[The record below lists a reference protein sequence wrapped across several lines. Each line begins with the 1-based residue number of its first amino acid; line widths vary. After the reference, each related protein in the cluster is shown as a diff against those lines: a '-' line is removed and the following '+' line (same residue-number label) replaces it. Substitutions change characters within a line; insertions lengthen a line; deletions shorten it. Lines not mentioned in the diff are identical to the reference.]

1 MTTFYESV
9 RYNKESNWLFN
20 NNRHM
25 KDENKTKEQLIAELV
40 ELRRRIEEM
49 ALREKSDSAQNS
61 MREAVVRSRDDKA
74 GLEGIV
80 EALGDAISIQD
91 TDFRVLYQN
100 KTHRTMV
107 GEHTGEY
114 CYKAYRGRDSICE
127 GCHLVLSF
135 RDGKIHKK
143 EQVRVTDAGEF
154 YYEIIA
160 SPLRNAEGEVIAGI
174 EAVRDITDRKKIE
187 AEREMLVRELK
198 QTLAKVKVL
207 SGMLP
212 ICAWCK
218 KVRDDKGYWKK
229 VETYIE
235 EYSDASFTHGICP
248 ECIERV
254 QMEEEEKEKEKE
266 GKPAE

>member
-1 MTTFYESV
+1 
-9 RYNKESNWLFN
+9 
-20 NNRHM
+20 M
-25 KDENKTKEQLIAELV
+25 KDEDKTKEQLIAELV
-40 ELRRRIEEM
+40 ELRRQVEKTD
-49 ALREKSDSAQNS
+49 LREKSDSAQQS
-61 MREAVVRSRDDKA
+61 MRDAVVRSRDDKA

-100 KTHRTMV
+100 KSHRTMV
-107 GEHTGEY
+107 GEHAGEY
-114 CYKAYRGRDSICE
+114 CYKGYQGRDSICD
-127 GCHLVLSF
+127 GCHLALSF

-143 EQVRVTDAGEF
+143 ERTRVTASGEF

-160 SPLRNAEGEVIAGI
+160 SPLRNASGDIIAGI
-174 EAVRDITDRKKIE
+174 EAVRDITERKKIE
-187 AEREMLVRELK
+187 AERERLLQQLK
-198 QTLAKVKVL
+198 ETLAKVRVL

-254 QMEEEEKEKEKE
+254 KIEEEKEEREKE
-266 GKPAE
+266 EKKSAE

>member
-1 MTTFYESV
+1 M
-9 RYNKESNWLFN
+9 
-20 NNRHM
+20 
-25 KDENKTKEQLIAELV
+25 I
-40 ELRRRIEEM
+40 
-49 ALREKSDSAQNS
+49 
-61 MREAVVRSRDDKA
+61 
-74 GLEGIV
+74 
-80 EALGDAISIQD
+80 
-91 TDFRVLYQN
+91 
-100 KTHRTMV
+100 

-114 CYKAYRGRDSICE
+114 CYKGYQGRDSICD
-127 GCHLVLSF
+127 GCHLALSF

-143 EQVRVTDAGEF
+143 EQVRRTASGEMHV
-154 YYEIIA
+154 EIIA
-160 SPLRNAEGEVIAGI
+160 SPLRNSKGDIIAGI

-198 QTLAKVKVL
+198 ETLAKVKVL

-254 QMEEEEKEKEKE
+254 KMEEGEEE

>member
-1 MTTFYESV
+1 
-9 RYNKESNWLFN
+9 
-20 NNRHM
+20 M

-40 ELRRRIEEM
+40 KLRRRVKETD
-49 ALREKSDSAQNS
+49 LRKKSDSAQQS
-61 MREAVVRSRDDKA
+61 LRDAVVRSRDDEA

-80 EALGDAISIQD
+80 EVLGDAISIQD

-100 KTHRTMV
+100 KTHRAMI

-114 CYKAYRGRDSICE
+114 CYKAYQGRDNICDS
-127 GCHLVLSF
+127 CHLALSF

-143 EQVRVTDAGEF
+143 EQFRVTDSGELH
-154 YYEIIA
+154 YEIIA
-160 SPLRNAEGEVIAGI
+160 SPLRNAKGDIIAGI
-174 EAVRDITDRKKIE
+174 EAVRDITERKRIE
-187 AEREMLVRELK
+187 AERERLVRELK
-198 QTLAKVKVL
+198 ETIAKVRVL

-248 ECIERV
+248 ECIDRV
-254 QMEEEEKEKEKE
+254 IMEEEKK
-266 GKPAE
+266 GKSEE

>member
-1 MTTFYESV
+1 M
-9 RYNKESNWLFN
+9 N
-20 NNRHM
+20 
-25 KDENKTKEQLIAELV
+25 DENKTKEQLIAELV
-40 ELRRRIEEM
+40 ELRRRVKE
-49 ALREKSDSAQNS
+49 ADLREKPGSAQQDMKDVLVKAS
-61 MREAVVRSRDDKA
+61 GDRA

-100 KTHRTMV
+100 KTHRTMI

-114 CYKAYRGRDSICE
+114 CYKAYQGRDQICD
-127 GCHLVLSF
+127 GCHLALSF
-135 RDGKIHKK
+135 SDGKVHKK
-143 EQVRVTDAGEF
+143 EQSRLTDSGELQV
-154 YYEIIA
+154 EIIA
-160 SPLRNAEGEVIAGI
+160 SPLRNANGDIIAGI
-174 EAVRDITDRKKIE
+174 EAVRDITERKKIE
-187 AEREMLVRELK
+187 AERERLVQELK
-198 QTLAKVKVL
+198 ETLAKVRVL

-248 ECIERV
+248 ECLDRV
-254 QMEEEEKEKEKE
+254 KMEEGEGEE
-266 GKPAE
+266 GKSLE

>member
-1 MTTFYESV
+1 
-9 RYNKESNWLFN
+9 
-20 NNRHM
+20 M
-25 KDENKTKEQLIAELV
+25 KDENKTKEELIAELI
-40 ELRRRIEEM
+40 ELRRRVKETD
-49 ALREKSDSAQNS
+49 LRERSEDARQIMIDS
-61 MREAVVRSRDDKA
+61 VVRSSSDKA

-100 KTHRTMV
+100 KTHRAML

-114 CYKAYRGRDSICE
+114 CYKAYQHTERVCD
-127 GCHLVLSF
+127 GCHLAQSF
-135 RDGKIHKK
+135 RDGKVHKK
-143 EQVRVTDAGEF
+143 EQSRVTTSGEF
-154 YYEIIA
+154 HYEIIA
-160 SPLRNAEGEVIAGI
+160 SPLRNAKGDIIAGI
-174 EAVRDITDRKKIE
+174 EAVRDITERKKIE
-187 AEREMLVRELK
+187 AERERLVQELK
-198 QTLAKVKVL
+198 ETLAKVKVL

-248 ECIERV
+248 ECIDRV
-254 QMEEEEKEKEKE
+254 KMEDEEEKE
-266 GKPAE
+266 GKSEE

>member
-1 MTTFYESV
+1 
-9 RYNKESNWLFN
+9 
-20 NNRHM
+20 M
-25 KDENKTKEQLIAELV
+25 KDEDKTKEQLMVELV
-40 ELRRRIEEM
+40 ELRRRFEETE
-49 ALREKSDSAQNS
+49 LREKSDSVQQNI
-61 MREAVVRSRDDKA
+61 RDAVVRSGDDMA

-100 KTHRTMV
+100 KTHRTMI

-114 CYKAYRGRDSICE
+114 CYKAYQRRDYICD
-127 GCHLVLSF
+127 GCHLALSF

-143 EQVRVTDAGEF
+143 EQSRATDSGELH
-154 YYEIIA
+154 YEIIA
-160 SPLRNAEGEVIAGI
+160 SPLRNAKGDIIAGI
-174 EAVRDITDRKKIE
+174 EAVRDITERKKVE
-187 AEREMLVRELK
+187 AELERLVQELK
-198 QTLAKVKVL
+198 ETLAKVRVL

-248 ECIERV
+248 ECIDRV
-254 QMEEEEKEKEKE
+254 KMEEKEE
-266 GKPAE
+266 GEEENSAE